1 LLSRVIDVAR
11 AHHLH
16 IVFDV
21 NYRALLWSPQEC
33 SAKLDPLIRQVSTL
47 ILSKRDAEGV
57 FGIQGDA
64 PATLK
69 ALRDRFGV
77 AQIALT
83 VGEHG
88 AVALNG
94 DDIFSAPGYTVHMVD
109 RIGAGDSFAAG
120 VISGLLEGD
129 FALGVRYGVAMSALQ
144 LTLAGDIFRLE
155 RSDVLRLMN
164 AGAGTRLVR

>member
-1 LLSRVIDVAR
+1 
-11 AHHLH
+11 
-16 IVFDV
+16 
-21 NYRALLWSPQEC
+21 
-33 SAKLDPLIRQVSTL
+33 
-47 ILSKRDAEGV
+47 
-57 FGIQGDA
+57 
-64 PATLK
+64 LK